1 MPALL
6 ERDNPDAYKVDTEVY
21 HGPLGLLLQL
31 IERAELD
38 ITKLA
43 LAQVT
48 DQFLAYMRTLQD
60 RRAERVSE
68 FLVVASRLMQIKS
81 EALLPRPVI
90 RQPDE
95 EDPGEALVQ
104 QLLAY
109 KRFKDLAGLLAERQ
123 GRNLRAYLRL
133 SPPPKVEGHLD
144 LSNLTIGDLYN
155 VAIRIF
161 SRQAEL
167 TPLGSVVVAPRVTI
181 REKIQLIA
189 LELKRTGKAR
199 FRDLLGKNPGRLHVV
214 VTFLAMLELVRRFR
228 IAAHQ
233 DSLFGEIDLERDAN
247 WGEDLDFELEFT
259 E

>member
-6 ERDNPDAYKVDTEVY
+6 ERDQPDAYNVDTEVY
-21 HGPLGLLLQL
+21 HGPLDLLLQL

-38 ITKLA
+38 ITQLA

-48 DQFLAYMRTLQD
+48 DQFLEYMRRLQD

-109 KRFKDLAGLLAERQ
+109 KRYKELAGLLAERQ
-123 GRNLRAYLRL
+123 ERNLRSYLRL
-133 SPPPKVEGHLD
+133 APPPKVEGHLD
-144 LSNLTIGDLYN
+144 LSSVTAGNLFL
-155 VAIRIF
+155 AALRAL
-161 SRQAEL
+161 SARPPL
-167 TPLGSVVVAPRVTI
+167 TPIGNVVEAPRVTV
-181 REKIQLIA
+181 REKIRLIA
-189 LELKRTGKAR
+189 GELRRSGKAR
-199 FRDLLGKNPGRLHVV
+199 FWELVGKTPDRLHVV
-214 VTFLAMLELVRRFR
+214 ITFLAMLELVRRFR
-228 IAAHQ
+228 ITAHQ
-233 DSLFGEIDLERDAN
+233 EALFGDIELERDEN
-247 WGEDLDFELEFT
+247 WDEDLDFELEFV